1 MICSL
6 LFTDASHKYFA
17 SSSLQAE
24 KREHGTDPRAK
35 TCMEQREIVL
45 EMIAGQSRKK
55 GAFQLVPANSFISA
69 WMCSP
74 GRPVTKFERERPP

>member
-24 KREHGTDPRAK
+24 KREHGTDPRA
-35 TCMEQREIVL
+35 TNLTHGNIDGTESL
-45 EMIAGQSRKK
+45 ESE
-55 GAFQLVPANSFISA
+55 A
-69 WMCSP
+69 WNRGKSCL
-74 GRPVTKFERERPP
+74 K